1 MTDDVKENNMP
12 EQDEPMEMRVFDESQ
27 PEVEVTP
34 VTEEVVDEVDL
45 SQVDPEKLAIQ
56 NIGTFCTLQVGQ
68 DPTTGEIQMGIV
80 QIPVP
85 LDMIYA
91 FQEQLGEA
99 MAQENMKLVV
109 YKGRVFLAPVRTT
122 SLIGFQ

>member
-1 MTDDVKENNMP
+1 MENKMP

-27 PEVEVTP
+27 PTQEAA
-34 VTEEVVDEVDL
+34 EEVVEEVDL
-45 SQVDPEKLAIQ
+45 TQIDPEKLAIQ

-109 YKGRVFLAPVRTT
+109 YKGRVFLAPVKTT

>member
-1 MTDDVKENNMP
+1 MENNEMP
-12 EQDEPMEMRVFDESQ
+12 EQDEPMEMQVFNENA
-27 PEVEVTP
+27 PVED
-34 VTEEVVDEVDL
+34 EVVVDEQPEVDL
-45 SQVDPEKLAIQ
+45 SQIDPEKLAIQ
-56 NIGTFCTLQVGQ
+56 NIGTFCTLQLGQ
-68 DPTTGEIQMGIV
+68 DPVTGEIQMGIV

-85 LDMIYA
+85 LDMVYA

-109 YKGRVFLAPVRTT
+109 YKGRVFLAPVKTT

>member
-1 MTDDVKENNMP
+1 MENKMP

-27 PEVEVTP
+27 PAPEAA
-34 VTEEVVDEVDL
+34 EEVVEEVDL
-45 SQVDPEKLAIQ
+45 TQIDPEKLAIQ

-68 DPTTGEIQMGIV
+68 DPVTGEIQMGIV

-85 LDMIYA
+85 LDMIHA

-109 YKGRVFLAPVRTT
+109 YKGRVFLAPVKTT

>member
-1 MTDDVKENNMP
+1 MENKMP

-27 PEVEVTP
+27 PAQEAA
-34 VTEEVVDEVDL
+34 EEVVEEVDL
-45 SQVDPEKLAIQ
+45 TQIDPEKLAIQ

-68 DPTTGEIQMGIV
+68 DPVTGEIQMGIV

-85 LDMIYA
+85 LDMIHA

-109 YKGRVFLAPVRTT
+109 YKGRVFLAPVKTT

>member
-1 MTDDVKENNMP
+1 MENKMP

-27 PEVEVTP
+27 PEPETA
-34 VTEEVVDEVDL
+34 EEVVEEVDL
-45 SQVDPEKLAIQ
+45 TQIDPEKLAIQ

-109 YKGRVFLAPVRTT
+109 YKGRVFLAPVKTT